1 MTPVLELA
9 DVTFRRDGKQII
21 DGISLPVHPG
31 EHWALLGPNGAG

>member
-21 DGISLPVHPG
+21 DGISLTVLPG
-31 EHWALLGPNGAG
+31 YH